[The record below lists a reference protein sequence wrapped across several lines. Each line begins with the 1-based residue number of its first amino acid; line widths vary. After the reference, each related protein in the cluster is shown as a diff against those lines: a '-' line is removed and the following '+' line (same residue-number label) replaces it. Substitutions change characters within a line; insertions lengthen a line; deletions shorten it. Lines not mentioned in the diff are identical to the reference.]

1 MEVKEFRDSR
11 EAELSAFQKKYEF
24 LKQEYSSALSRAI
37 QEKDGSK
44 QEALITQVKQANKQL
59 IDEIRDILA
68 ILNKGKTSFDYKTLD
83 ELTDDLIKYQAEY
96 QEIEKTNDRVNTLKL
111 IKSNTLNKLD
121 SQTWSYYLYIAL
133 LILLCFY
140 IVYLI
145 ISASWSTS
153 LVGASRGV
161 LGRLK

>member
-11 EAELSAFQKKYEF
+11 EAELSAFQKKYEY

-44 QEALITQVKQANKQL
+44 QDALITQVKQVNKQL

-68 ILNKGKTSFDYKTLD
+68 ILNKGNSEFDSKTLD
-83 ELTDDLIKYQAEY
+83 DLTNELIKYQTEY
-96 QEIEKTNDRVNTLKL
+96 QEIEKTRDRVNTLKL
-111 IKSNTLNKLD
+111 IKSNTLSKLD
-121 SQTWSYYLYIAL
+121 SQTWSYYLYISVL
-133 LILLCFY
+133 LLLCFY

-145 ISASWSTS
+145 ISASWSQS
-153 LVGASRGV
+153 LVGGSKGV

>member
-11 EAELSAFQKKYEF
+11 EAELSAFQKKYDV
-24 LKQEYSSALSRAI
+24 LKQEYSSALSSAI
-37 QEKDGSK
+37 QEKDVSK
-44 QEALITQVKQANKQL
+44 QDALIRQVKQVNKQL

-83 ELTDDLIKYQAEY
+83 ELTDELIKYQAEY

-111 IKSNTLNKLD
+111 IKSNTLSKLD
-121 SQTWSYYLYIAL
+121 SQTWSYYLYISI

-145 ISASWSTS
+145 ISASWSQS
-153 LVGASRGV
+153 LVGASRGAI
-161 LGRLK
+161 GRLK